1 MSQSLNP
8 ASAVASSKVPE
19 FSRAERAFLLGLA
32 HEAIAGALAG
42 REIAREPLTPRL
54 AEPRGVFTTIYCRGN
69 LRGCIGHVLATAPL
83 YLAVTETACAAALQ
97 DPRFAPVGLPELGD
111 IRISL
116 SVLSELFPIRAEE
129 VEVGKHGLLITYQGR
144 RGLLLPQV
152 PVEQGWERETFLQ
165 QTCRK
170 ARVPEDAWR
179 HGALLQA
186 FTSETFQDP
195 AL

>member
-1 MSQSLNP
+1 
-8 ASAVASSKVPE
+8 
-19 FSRAERAFLLGLA
+19 
-32 HEAIAGALAG
+32 
-42 REIAREPLTPRL
+42 
-54 AEPRGVFTTIYCRGN
+54 
-69 LRGCIGHVLATAPL
+69 
-83 YLAVTETACAAALQ
+83 
-97 DPRFAPVGLPELGD
+97 LPELGD